1 MAKQLSSKVEHC
13 PECGVLKSKTK
24 ACKHCGYDPAAEQE
38 KVTKINLKL
47 AGYDMTKYNCVVIN
61 GIEFYR

>member
-24 ACKHCGYDPAAEQE
+24 PCKRCGYGLPEQE
-38 KVTKINLKL
+38 TVTKINLKL